1 MIWAYL
7 TSKFGKVLSTVG
19 LILAAGIALVMYG
32 QGKKREGR
40 KDQAQKDRRTID
52 EMVERKEERRVITQ
66 PIDVER
72 RRERV
77 RRQRDELTKGVLRP

>member
-1 MIWAYL
+1 MWLTVITAMKKYL
-7 TSKFGKVLSTVG
+7 APLGVLLFIVLSVLG
-19 LILAAGIALVMYG
+19 YG
-32 QGKKREGR
+32 QVKRREG
-40 KDQAQKDRRTID
+40 KQAQVNKDRKTID

-66 PIDVER
+66 PIAIER

>member
-1 MIWAYL
+1 MWLFVTTAVRKYAAIIFAL
-7 TSKFGKVLSTVG
+7 GSIV
-19 LILAAGIALVMYG
+19 AGIFLYG
-32 QGKKREGR
+32 VKKKSEGR
-40 KDQAQKDRRTID
+40 SQQIQKDRRTID